1 MGLGI
6 HVVLAAAA
14 AHPTPA
20 PTAPCGPSSPEAR
33 RFLPV
38 RVDTS
43 EVLHLEHKDKP
54 HKGDGRMTSQLH
66 GTAMTCLTTSSHFRC
81 TCASSGNPVIYN

>member
-1 MGLGI
+1 MGWATGLGI
-6 HVVLAAAA
+6 HAILAAAT

-20 PTAPCGPSSPEAR
+20 PAIPRGPSSPEAR

-43 EVLHLEHKDKP
+43 EVLHLEHKDEP
-54 HKGDGRMTSQLH
+54 YEGD
-66 GTAMTCLTTSSHFRC
+66 RC
-81 TCASSGNPVIYN
+81 TDDLATTQHCYDTYDYIKSLPLHLRV